1 MLTNS
6 VLIDRW
12 IAEVNSRLA
21 SVYDWSG
28 RNQGR
33 SVLHEACDYVS
44 GSGGKRLRALLA
56 LSVAHDLS
64 KDSESIT
71 KTALSPAVA
80 LELLHA
86 ASLVHDDLPALDND
100 DERRG
105 RPSCHRAFSEATA
118 ILTGDALVGAALM
131 LVTTDSE
138 LSSDNQAR
146 VARTLSMAWW
156 DLCLGQQLDIDL
168 KNNTSAAKRDEMIEL
183 KTGALFGASVG
194 CGAICAG
201 IREAV
206 LGDFIGWGSR
216 VGECFQ
222 AFDDLDDGDRPE
234 SDRGEIDRQRES
246 IVKDAAKLDSRLL
259 AGVTGDVLKLILPET
274 KICQHTLAQSPSTSS

>member
-1 MLTNS
+1 MLTND
-6 VLIDRW
+6 VLVNRW
-12 IAEVNSRLA
+12 VHDVNGRLA

-28 RNQGR
+28 RKQPR
-33 SVLHEACDYVS
+33 SALHEACSYVS
-44 GSGGKRLRALLA
+44 VAGGKRLRALLA
-56 LSVAHDLS
+56 ISVAYDLS
-64 KDSESIT
+64 RDAVSGARR
-71 KTALSPAVA
+71 ALSPAVA

-105 RPSCHRAFSEATA
+105 RPSCHRAFNEATA

-131 LVTTDSE
+131 LVTTDGE

-168 KNNTSAAKRDEMIEL
+168 KNNTAVAKRDEMIEL

-206 LGDFIGWGSR
+206 LGDFIVWGTR
-216 VGECFQ
+216 VGVCFQ

-234 SDRGEIDRQRES
+234 SDRGEVDRLRES
-246 IVKDAAKLDSRLL
+246 IVKDAAKLDPRLL
-259 AGVTGDVLKLILPET
+259 AGVTGDVLKLILPEM

>member
-1 MLTNS
+1 
-6 VLIDRW
+6 
-12 IAEVNSRLA
+12 
-21 SVYDWSG
+21 
-28 RNQGR
+28 
-33 SVLHEACDYVS
+33 
-44 GSGGKRLRALLA
+44 
-56 LSVAHDLS
+56 
-64 KDSESIT
+64 
-71 KTALSPAVA
+71 
-80 LELLHA
+80 
-86 ASLVHDDLPALDND
+86 
-100 DERRG
+100 
-105 RPSCHRAFSEATA
+105 
-118 ILTGDALVGAALM
+118 M

-168 KNNTSAAKRDEMIEL
+168 KKNTAIAKRDEMIAL

-194 CGAICAG
+194 
-201 IREAV
+201 
-206 LGDFIGWGSR
+206 DFIGWGTR